1 MASQKFERGSEHAQM
16 MIDFVKL
23 IQDFYGVE
31 NTQEY
36 TEEYMKRMYGYAEKY
51 KNIDYELA
59 QHLGL
64 GFLDYI
70 EEKQRK

>member
-1 MASQKFERGSEHAQM
+1 MQKRFEKGSEHAQM

-31 NTQEY
+31 DTPAY
-36 TEEYMKRMYGYAEKY
+36 TEEYMKRMYEYVEKY
-51 KNIDYELA
+51 KNVDYELT

-64 GFLDYI
+64 GFLNYI